1 MKSRKLPIET
11 RITNHQQELVPA
23 KKSENNFLFE
33 KNKSKST
40 KCVTDRV
47 KIIATTIGP

>member
-23 KKSENNFLFE
+23 KKVRIISSQ
-33 KNKSKST
+33 KKKSKST

-47 KIIATTIGP
+47 KIIATKIGP

>member
-11 RITNHQQELVPA
+11 KITNHQQELVPA
-23 KKSENNFLFE
+23 KKVRNISYL
-33 KNKSKST
+33 KKSKST
-40 KCVTDRV
+40 KCLTDRV